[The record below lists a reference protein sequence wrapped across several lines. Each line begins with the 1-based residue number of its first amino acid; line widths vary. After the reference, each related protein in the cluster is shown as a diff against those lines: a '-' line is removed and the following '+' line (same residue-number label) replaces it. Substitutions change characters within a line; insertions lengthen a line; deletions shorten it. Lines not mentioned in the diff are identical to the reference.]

1 MTRTHH
7 TFTIEPTGHARA
19 GFGLRMTNWV
29 LKADENIPVLAASGA
44 G

>member
-1 MTRTHH
+1 MTRTYH
-7 TFTIEPTGHARA
+7 TSTIAPAGQVRA

-29 LKADENIPVLAASGA
+29 LEADENIPVLAASGA